1 MNISTKSIH
10 RTCPEVEIIESVLPL
25 NHKNILELGC
35 GDASITRLIA
45 SSGAG
50 RIITATEV
58 DQSQHQKNLQINDLA
73 NVEFKLAGSEK
84 ILADDNSFDIIFMFK
99 SLHHVPIDL
108 MDKAL
113 QEVRRVL
120 RTDGLVYISE
130 PIFDGDFNEILRLFH
145 DEKLVRKSAF
155 EAIKKSVD
163 DKVFSL
169 VDEIF
174 FYSPITFNDFKQF
187 EEIIIGVTHTEH
199 HLSNDLYTE
208 VKQKFE
214 NYYQKN
220 NGNFLVPNRVD
231 ILTK

>member
-1 MNISTKSIH
+1 MNISTESIQKI
-10 RTCPEVEIIESVLPL
+10 CPEAEIIESVLPL

-35 GDASITRLIA
+35 GDASITRLIV
-45 SSGAG
+45 SSGEG

-58 DQSQHQKNLQINDLA
+58 DQIQHQKNLQIEDLP
-73 NVEFKLAGSEK
+73 NIEFKLAGSEK
-84 ILADDNSFDIIFMFK
+84 IPADDNTFDIVFMFK

-120 RTDGLVYISE
+120 RADGLVYISE
-130 PIFDGDFNEILRLFH
+130 PVFDGDFNEILRLFH
-145 DEKLVRKSAF
+145 DEKLVRQSAF

-163 DKVFSL
+163 NKVFNL

-174 FYSPITFNDFKQF
+174 FCSPITFNNFKEF
-187 EEIIIGVTHTEH
+187 EERIIGVTHTEH
-199 HLSNDLYTE
+199 YLSNDLYTE

-220 NGNFLVPNRVD
+220 SGNFLVPNRVH

>member
-1 MNISTKSIH
+1 MNISIKPIQK
-10 RTCPEVEIIESVLPL
+10 TCPEAEIFESVLSL
-25 NHKNILELGC
+25 NRKNILELGC

-45 SSGAG
+45 SSGEG

-58 DQSQHQKNLQINDLA
+58 DQIQHQKNIQTDDLP

-84 ILADDNSFDIIFMFK
+84 IPADDNTFDIVFMFK
-99 SLHHVPIDL
+99 SLHHVPLDL

-120 RTDGLVYISE
+120 RADGIVYISE
-130 PIFDGDFNEILRLFH
+130 PVFDGDFNEILRLFH
-145 DEKLVRKSAF
+145 DEKLMRQSAF

-163 DKVFSL
+163 NKVFSL
-169 VDEIF
+169 VNEIF
-174 FYSPITFNDFKQF
+174 FYSPITFNDFKEF
-187 EEIIIGVTHTEH
+187 EERIIGVTHTEH
-199 HLSNDLYTE
+199 YLSNDLYTE

-214 NYYQKN
+214 NFYQQN
-220 NGNFLVPNRVD
+220 NGNFIVPNRVD

>member
-1 MNISTKSIH
+1 MNISTEFIQ
-10 RTCPEVEIIESVLPL
+10 RTCPEAEIIESVLPL

-35 GDASITRLIA
+35 GDASITRLIV
-45 SSGAG
+45 SSGEG

-58 DQSQHQKNLQINDLA
+58 DLIQHQKNLQIEDLP

-84 ILADDNSFDIIFMFK
+84 IPADDNTFDIVFMFK

-120 RTDGLVYISE
+120 RADGLVYISE

-145 DEKLVRKSAF
+145 DEKLVRQLAF

-163 DKVFSL
+163 NKTFSL
-169 VDEIF
+169 VDEMF
-174 FYSPITFNDFKQF
+174 FYSPITFNNFKEF
-187 EEIIIGVTHTEH
+187 EARIIGVTHTEH

-220 NGNFLVPNRVD
+220 RGDFLVPNRID